1 MKKFGGE
8 PPPHGRTVLPFN
20 RAHGKLLPVLLV
32 LLNDAGGLDHYPA
45 VEDGGYLFT
54 RLDRPEAPALLAGAA
69 LIVDL
74 E

>member
-1 MKKFGGE
+1 M
-8 PPPHGRTVLPFN
+8 
-20 RAHGKLLPVLLV
+20 LLV